1 MSYIIK
7 NIIPETKTPL
17 TSRSFAYN
25 PRGKIVEI
33 LQRLSEKETTIS
45 PTLMKL
51 KEKHRQSYILN
62 LKNFNEADLNEIKQD
77 MNTREKNLISQIN
90 DFKKGTIEFEQNK
103 KKIFNSFQKI
113 TKENFYF
120 SLLYKQFKKNSIKT
134 GENELM
140 KNDDFF
146 KIANTY
152 LLKNIRLPDLSR
164 NVFNSNPLI
173 LDNDHIKQ
181 FFIYNKHVDSKKFL
195 DFLDRL
201 KEILG
206 RKILGNYK
214 LSQEEKKHLE
224 ELKKQEKPKGY
235 IPPEV
240 LIPSLQEDIS
250 KTQLTYDCL
259 MNEYNNKNKTSND
272 SNISNFNNSISS
284 INNNS
289 QKSIFQKKNKIYDI
303 KKLLI
308 KKMHYINSGK
318 NSRSID
324 SFINNNNNNSSLD
337 TTSVPLDT
345 KKNNNNSI
353 INSNS
358 MINIKSSVN
367 NIFNRRKTHT
377 MAVLSPIRH
386 RLKSNTARVIKY
398 FNKDLD
404 KSNNNKIIHELNP
417 PNEQSKEINNIFLK
431 KSFNSGIKSKFD
443 NSLMEKEINNTSMIQ
458 GNKLELFTPKKKIDF
473 FNLINE
479 HAHEQETSQEKN
491 KHSSFKNIKGLFS
504 SSPNN
509 CSEDLKSQSKNDE
522 SNQIPNNLKSI
533 SRHDSF
539 QNQMP
544 IIIEKSTKSQQKSDS
559 EKNQEPNIENL
570 YNKALHL
577 TSKSLKDEVDLE
589 NYLLSIRREKNLNE
603 IITLKNTYYNILKME
618 KSFNKNIIKKEYNF
632 RIKNAIQGRFL
643 NEQQNKVLN
652 KSDKF
657 NSIFLRNANVFRK
670 VICEKDKDNFD

>member
-1 MSYIIK
+1 MSYNIK

-25 PRGKIVEI
+25 QRGKIFEI
-33 LQRLSEKETTIS
+33 LKRISEKETTIN
-45 PTLMKL
+45 PTLIKL

-103 KKIFNSFQKI
+103 KKIFNSFQEIK
-113 TKENFYF
+113 KENLYF
-120 SLLYKQFKKNSIKT
+120 SLLYKQFKKNSARK

-140 KNDDFF
+140 KNDNFF
-146 KIANTY
+146 KIVNTY
-152 LLKNIRLPDLSR
+152 LLKNFRLPDLSR

-173 LDNDHIKQ
+173 LDNDHIKR
-181 FFIYNKHVDSKKFL
+181 FFIYNKHVGSKKFL
-195 DFLDRL
+195 DFLDRI

-206 RKILGNYK
+206 RKILGSYK
-214 LSQEEKKHLE
+214 LRPEEKRHLE
-224 ELKKQEKPKGY
+224 ELQRKEKPKGY

-250 KTQLTYDCL
+250 KTQFTYDCL
-259 MNEYNNKNKTSND
+259 INEYSNKNKTSND
-272 SNISNFNNSISS
+272 SNISNYNNSISS

-289 QKSIFQKKNKIYDI
+289 QKSIVHKKNKIYDI

-318 NSRSID
+318 NNRSID
-324 SFINNNNNNSSLD
+324 SFINSNNNNSSLD

-367 NIFNRRKTHT
+367 NIFNRKKTHT
-377 MAVLSPIRH
+377 MVILSPIRQ

-398 FNKDLD
+398 FDKDLD
-404 KSNNNKIIHELNP
+404 KSNNNKNINELNP
-417 PNEQSKEINNIFLK
+417 NEPSKEINNIFLK
-431 KSFNSGIKSKFD
+431 KSFNSSIKSKFE
-443 NSLMEKEINNTSMIQ
+443 NSFMEKELNNISTIQ

-473 FNLINE
+473 FSLIND
-479 HAHEQETSQEKN
+479 HEKEKHQEKN
-491 KHSSFKNIKGLFS
+491 KHSSFKNIKELFS

-509 CSEDLKSQSKNDE
+509 YSEDLRSHSKNDI
-522 SNQIPNNLKSI
+522 SNKIPNNLNLI

-544 IIIEKSTKSQQKSDS
+544 IIIEKPNKSKQKSDS

-577 TSKSLKDEVDLE
+577 NSKSLKDEVDLE
-589 NYLLSIRREKNLNE
+589 NYLLSTRRKKNLNE
-603 IITLKNTYYNILKME
+603 ILTLKRTYYNMLKME
-618 KSFNKNIIKKEYNF
+618 NGFNKNIIKKEYNF

-652 KSDKF
+652 KSDRF
-657 NSIFLRNANVFRK
+657 NAIFLRNTNLFRK
-670 VICEKDKDNFD
+670 VICEKDKDNFY